1 MAKHIKPSVLPIYL
15 VGVVWLGYALLFP
28 LKSAASY
35 GICAVLSLV
44 AFIAGKAVFP
54 DKAFELAGEK
64 EDRPKEEPKKEKTT
78 GDPAIDALIRERDRA
93 LSEMRR
99 LNDAIVDEKIS
110 AQIDHLEDV
119 TGKIIDQVVSQP
131 KKLSQI
137 RRFMDYYLP
146 TTLKILNAYSP
157 KNCPRSADIWT
168 TTFPRHRRTGT
179 LLIGWTPPA
188 SLGTISAPPK
198 PRWSA

>member
-78 GDPAIDALIRERDRA
+78 GDPAIVR
-93 LSEMRR
+93 
-99 LNDAIVDEKIS
+99 
-110 AQIDHLEDV
+110 
-119 TGKIIDQVVSQP
+119 
-131 KKLSQI
+131 
-137 RRFMDYYLP
+137 
-146 TTLKILNAYSP
+146 
-157 KNCPRSADIWT
+157 
-168 TTFPRHRRTGT
+168 
-179 LLIGWTPPA
+179 
-188 SLGTISAPPK
+188 
-198 PRWSA
+198 

>member
-15 VGVVWLGYALLFP
+15 VGVVCWAMPCCFR

-99 LNDAIVDEKIS
+99 INDALWTKD
-110 AQIDHLEDV
+110 
-119 TGKIIDQVVSQP
+119 
-131 KKLSQI
+131 I
-137 RRFMDYYLP
+137 RSDRPFGGCHP
-146 TTLKILNAYSP
+146 ERSSTRWCRSP
-157 KNCPRSADIWT
+157 KNCPRSADLWT
-168 TTFPRHRRTGT
+168 TTCPRH
-179 LLIGWTPPA
+179 
-188 SLGTISAPPK
+188 
-198 PRWSA
+198 

>member
-99 LNDAIVDEKIS
+99 RDGAVCGPG
-110 AQIDHLEDV
+110 A
-119 TGKIIDQVVSQP
+119 
-131 KKLSQI
+131 
-137 RRFMDYYLP
+137 
-146 TTLKILNAYSP
+146 
-157 KNCPRSADIWT
+157 
-168 TTFPRHRRTGT
+168 
-179 LLIGWTPPA
+179 
-188 SLGTISAPPK
+188 
-198 PRWSA
+198 